1 MCCKVVNT
9 VTIVYY
15 IRLESAMIGLDVLVV
30 VVCILLYVNRV
41 KISIYFLRNKFL
53 YIFVTCRGIVQDN
66 NILKEPS
73 GELDVKNI
81 ILHKIMCLKHR
92 KVTIQF
98 HNHVLNA

>member
-30 VVCILLYVNRV
+30 VVCILYVNRV

-53 YIFVTCRGIVQDN
+53 YIFVTCRGIVQGN
-66 NILKEPS
+66 NILQEPS
-73 GELDVKNI
+73 GELNVKNI
-81 ILHKIMCLKHR
+81 ILHKNY
-92 KVTIQF
+92 VP
-98 HNHVLNA
+98 